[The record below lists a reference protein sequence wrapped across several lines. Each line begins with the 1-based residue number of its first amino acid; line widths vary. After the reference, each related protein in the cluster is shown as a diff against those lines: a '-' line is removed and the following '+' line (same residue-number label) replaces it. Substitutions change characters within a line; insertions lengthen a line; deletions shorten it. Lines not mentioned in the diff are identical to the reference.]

1 MGKTDFWL
9 QVAIRLYTEYG
20 CQTVWI
26 RNKKVELSEDGNY
39 TAFLNDAKHFGWCS
53 EDWDARPD
61 GVYTSTDKDAD
72 QIIKFASIST
82 FSNKR
87 GGGHPRVM
95 LMVFDEMIPEDR
107 RYPKMCAQ
115 GLLSLANSMTRGRCK
130 IIVCSNFVSAGNPYF
145 ALFEIYNNPKYDVT
159 LYNDKSIC
167 IELAK
172 GYRKAIKE
180 ESDFSKL
187 MRAGKMPQYEDENS
201 DPLIGLVSPIPKGS
215 RPAPFL
221 YLIDGKYY
229 REWER
234 NGMRYYDLWSSDIPS
249 NIVVYTPNVNECTDG
264 VLILPSFLI
273 KHMND
278 TMQANLM
285 RFKNPNVMFKILN
298 VIYNAV

>member
-9 QVAIRLYTEYG
+9 QVSIRLYQRFG

-39 TAFLNDAKHFGWCS
+39 TAFLNDAKYFSWCP
-53 EDWDARPD
+53 EEWDARQD
-61 GVYTSTDKDAD
+61 GVYESSDKTAE

-130 IIVCSNFVSAGNPYF
+130 IVVCSNFVSAGNPYF
-145 ALFEIYNNPKYDVT
+145 ALFEVYNNPKYDVT
-159 LYNDKSIC
+159 LYDDKSIC
-167 IELAK
+167 IELAH
-172 GYRKAIKE
+172 GYRKAIKD
-180 ESDFSKL
+180 ESEFSKL

-201 DPLIGLVSPIPKGS
+201 DPLIGLVSSIPKGS
-215 RPAPFL
+215 KPAPYL
-221 YLIDGKYY
+221 YLIDRKYY
-229 REWER
+229 REWAKSGVIYFDQW
-234 NGMRYYDLWSSDIPS
+234 NGDIPDGM
-249 NIVVYTPNVNECTDG
+249 IIYTPNVTECTDG
-264 VLILPSFLI
+264 VRMLPTYITKYLTE
-273 KHMND
+273 
-278 TMQANLM
+278 TMDNNLM